1 MHLWAFSALL
11 LKFEYEIAIAVF
23 ECYNTHPIV
32 SWGWGLCLWI
42 ALSSLVMNIHNP
54 FMRCVTSQ
62 YVFRTAWR
70 HNAAACGHNDNNI
83 AAASSATPSPSPV
96 SLNGVFHQ
104 DFSTQQ
110 RKLRIW
116 KICKAKYIKLPGKR
130 AISIP
135 CIRNVCVI
143 KARAHGC
150 VRNDRETHSTG
161 VTGFYSRRRRSCN
174 PVTQSRA
181 FQSHFAHTHALS
193 L

>member
-23 ECYNTHPIV
+23 ECYDTHPIV
-32 SWGWGLCLWI
+32 SWEWGLCLWI

-70 HNAAACGHNDNNI
+70 HNAAACGHNDNNL

-116 KICKAKYIKLPGKR
+116 KICNAKYIKLTRHK
-130 AISIP
+130 SHLNSVYTK
-135 CIRNVCVI
+135 CVCN
-143 KARAHGC
+143 KSESARVCAKWPW
-150 VRNDRETHSTG
+150 N
-161 VTGFYSRRRRSCN
+161 
-174 PVTQSRA
+174 
-181 FQSHFAHTHALS
+181 ALDWC
-193 L
+193 